1 MRQTMT
7 YRMWKRKKQWVS
19 GTSRQFR
26 PIGISTGIQDGIAAF
41 LFKYILWPLLQLI
54 IACAAALMAT
64 GATAMAMASQA
75 AHAPVVGEG
84 GATQAAQTSA
94 NMPQARLTVYYNR
107 VFMQWLYAKTNKLL
121 MCTHMDLP
129 EKSGQTWRN
138 FMSIPLGPD
147 ITQQTEGT
155 PGPPEQINVN
165 FKDIVVGQWANF
177 NTISDFAALTS
188 ISDDL
193 VENRR
198 IMAYQLALTIDDLIM
213 YQMDYLRTMDTRT
226 ANQDATTAPYAFT
239 KNIIEQMPGSLE
251 GAEVPQMKD
260 GFYNGS
266 MHPFFVSDLMLDDS
280 NNSIVDI
287 WKHTDA
293 GQLKL
298 EPLDGDDGEA
308 PVRTLELFGCH
319 WRKSTNQTQTA
330 NWQGSGET
338 GISTYLAG
346 MDGMCFIQFPH
357 GKLTKPGHK
366 WQNLDLWAEKFTA
379 RTAYDANQL
388 IQAGTGYNCVLGI
401 GPPPDVTSRMR
412 IAIAVPMT
420 T

>member
-1 MRQTMT
+1 MT

-26 PIGISTGIQDGIAAF
+26 PIGMQSRTQDGIAAF
-41 LFKYILWPLLQLI
+41 LFKYILWPLLQLL

-64 GATAMAMASQA
+64 GATAMAMGAQA
-75 AHAPVVGEG
+75 AHSPAYGEG

-121 MCTHMDLP
+121 MCSHMDLP

-147 ITQQTEGT
+147 ITPQTEGT
-155 PGPPEQINVN
+155 PGPPEVINVN

-226 ANQDATTAPYAFT
+226 ANQDATTSPYAFT

-266 MHPFFVSDLMLDDS
+266 IHPFFVSDLMLDDS

-330 NWQGSGET
+330 NYLSSGET
-338 GISTYLAG
+338 AISTYLAG
-346 MDGMCFIQFPH
+346 MDGMIFIQFPH

-412 IAIAVPMT
+412 IAEAVPMT
-420 T
+420 S

>member
-1 MRQTMT
+1 MRQTLT
-7 YRMWKRKKQWVS
+7 FRMWKRKKQWVS
-19 GTSRQFR
+19 GTSKQFR
-26 PIGISTGIQDGIAAF
+26 PIGMRAGIQDGIAAF
-41 LFKYILWPLLQLI
+41 LFKYILWPLLQLL
-54 IACAAALMAT
+54 IACAAALTAT
-64 GATAMAMASQA
+64 GATAMAMGAQA

-84 GATQAAQTSA
+84 GATAAAQTTA

-129 EKSGQTWRN
+129 EKSGMTWRN

-147 ITQQTEGT
+147 INEQTEGT

-266 MHPFFVSDLMLDDS
+266 IHPFFVSDLMLDDS

-298 EPLDGDDGEA
+298 EPLDDDDGEA

-346 MDGMCFIQFPH
+346 MDGMVFIQFPH

-366 WQNLDLWAEKFTA
+366 WQNLDLWAEKFSA

-401 GPPPDVTSRMR
+401 GPPPDLTSRMR

>member
-1 MRQTMT
+1 MRTQKLT

-19 GTSRQFR
+19 GTSRRAIGFTPQTQN
-26 PIGISTGIQDGIAAF
+26 GISSW
-41 LFKYILWPLLQLI
+41 LVRYVLWPILQLL
-54 IACAAALMAT
+54 IAIAAALATT
-64 GATAMAMASQA
+64 GATAMQMAAQA
-75 AHAPVVGEG
+75 AHAPVMSEG
-84 GATQAAQTSA
+84 GATAAAQTSA

-107 VFMQWLYAKTNKLL
+107 VFLQWLYARTNKLL

-147 ITQQTEGT
+147 TTQQTEGT

-165 FKDIVVGQWANF
+165 FRDIVVGQFANF

-193 VENRR
+193 VENRK

-213 YQMDYLRTMDTRT
+213 AQMDFLRIMDTRT
-226 ANQDATTAPYAFT
+226 ANQDATVAPFSFT

-251 GAEVPQMKD
+251 GAEVPQMRD

-266 MHPFFVSDLMLDDS
+266 IHPFFVSDLMLDDS

-298 EPLDGDDGEA
+298 EPLDGEDDA
-308 PVRTLELFGCH
+308 PVRTIELLGAH

-346 MDGMCFIQFPH
+346 IDAMIFIQFPAD
-357 GKLTKPGHK
+357 KLTKPGYK

-388 IQAGTGYNCVLGI
+388 IQAGTGYNCILGV
-401 GPPPDVTSRMR
+401 GPPPDITSRMR
-412 IAIAVPMT
+412 IAIAVPQT

>member
-1 MRQTMT
+1 MRSQKLT
-7 YRMWKRKKQWVS
+7 YRMWKQKKQWVS
-19 GTSRQFR
+19 GTNRQVR
-26 PIGISTGIQDGIAAF
+26 PIGLRPSTQNSISAW
-41 LFKYILWPLLQLI
+41 LFTYILWPILQLI
-54 IACAAALMAT
+54 MACAAALAAT
-64 GATAMAMASQA
+64 GATAMNMAAQA
-75 AHAPVVGEG
+75 AHAPVMGEG
-84 GATQAAQTSA
+84 GATAAAQTSA

-147 ITQQTEGT
+147 TNQQTEGT
-155 PGPPEQINVN
+155 PGPPEQISVN

-213 YQMDYLRTMDTRT
+213 YQMDYLRVMDSRT
-226 ANQDATTAPYAFT
+226 SNQDATQAPYAFT

-260 GFYNGS
+260 GYYNGS
-266 MHPFFVSDLMLDDS
+266 IHPFFVADLMLDDS

-293 GQLKL
+293 GQLRL
-298 EPLDGDDGEA
+298 EPLDGEDDT
-308 PVRTLELFGCH
+308 PTRTLELFGCH

-346 MDGMCFIQFPH
+346 MDGMVFIQFPH

-366 WQNLDLWAEKFTA
+366 WQNLDLWAEKFEA

-401 GPPPDVTSRMR
+401 GPPPDITSRMR

>member
-19 GTSRQFR
+19 GSTRQFR
-26 PIGISTGIQDGIAAF
+26 PIGMQSRTQDGIAAF
-41 LFKYILWPLLQLI
+41 LFKYILWPMLQLL
-54 IACAAALMAT
+54 IACAAALTAT
-64 GATAMAMASQA
+64 GATAMAMGAQASHA
-75 AHAPVVGEG
+75 AVVGEG
-84 GATQAAQTSA
+84 GATAAAQTSA

-107 VFMQWLYAKTNKLL
+107 VFMQWLFAKTNLL

-226 ANQDATTAPYAFT
+226 ANQDATTTPYAFT

-266 MHPFFVSDLMLDDS
+266 IHPFFVSDLMLDDS

-346 MDGMCFIQFPH
+346 MDGMVFIQFPH

>member
-1 MRQTMT
+1 MRQELT
-7 YRMWKRKKQWVS
+7 YRMWKRKKHWVS
-19 GTSRQFR
+19 GSTRQFR
-26 PIGISTGIQDGIAAF
+26 PIGMRTGVVDGIAAF
-41 LFKYILWPLLQLI
+41 LFKYILWPLLQLL
-54 IACAAALMAT
+54 IALATALMAT
-64 GATAMAMASQA
+64 GSSAMAMAQQA
-75 AHAPVVGEG
+75 SHAPVVAEG

-107 VFMQWLYAKTNKLL
+107 VFLQWLYAKTNKLL

-138 FMSIPLGPD
+138 FMSIPLAPD

-213 YQMDYLRTMDTRT
+213 FQMDFLRTMDTRT
-226 ANQDATTAPYAFT
+226 ANQDATTSPYAFT

-266 MHPFFVSDLMLDDS
+266 IHPFFVTDMMLDDS

-293 GQLKL
+293 GQLRL
-298 EPLDGDDGEA
+298 EPLDGTDGDT
-308 PVRTLELFGCH
+308 PMRTLELFGCH

-330 NWQGSGET
+330 NWQGSSQT

-346 MDGMCFIQFPH
+346 QDGMIFIQFPH
-357 GKLTKPGHK
+357 GRMTKPGYK

-388 IQAGTGYNCVLGI
+388 IQAGTGYNVVLGI